1 MMKVAV
7 AAVVVLLA
15 LYLPGSLGAQASPC
29 VNIVGYSDMVGVK
42 CDGQYVDQVEKRVGD
57 ITKLNLYFDGT
68 CVTGVKVRQQAPSS
82 GSSMAAA
89 VQYHTIKSTSGDCAI
104 YDPALSKSAML
115 LLASLPPAGW
125 IVHGMH
131 GAAYIIMD
139 NNTSTYNTHTAC
151 SMYRSSCFVDLMS
164 SMSCKLE
171 RGRKQESHQ

>member
-1 MMKVAV
+1 MKVAV

-104 YDPALSKSAML
+104 Y
-115 LLASLPPAGW
+115 
-125 IVHGMH
+125 
-131 GAAYIIMD
+131 